1 MIFFNNKNFFI
12 FFIFIVH
19 LPIFFI
25 NNIWDGAIVD
35 YGFTIENLRGVQSWY
50 SESSSN
56 FQFYIIKLLFFVK
69 NIMSLPNELIFDCFT
84 LIFLF
89 LFCLEVKKLSEKI
102 FNFNKNYSKICFL
115 IAFIFPVWNSLTEI
129 NLGLYLFCFYLAI
142 FGYRLFSNKNLLIK
156 IIGIILIFCS
166 FSIKSNFAFVL
177 GLSLT
182 ENFYNFLNKKKIDY
196 FASLTI
202 LIISISGYLIN
213 IIYFPPYGIYEGYN
227 QVQFNYITIE
237 GLIKNFKDYLS
248 FFIYFLTIPL
258 FFILGL
264 KLILKKKIIF
274 FDQEIIKISLSLL
287 LLSGVSLSPYL
298 LVQKSVDIFNFL
310 DFESRH
316 VYLLSVSFPIFLTFL
331 IKVLRDKISLSAS
344 SFFKYLIFLQCIVL
358 LSTSY
363 LVKYNATLIDKNLV
377 NSFQNLQ
384 GPKTGYVV
392 LLSDNLL
399 YRTSYGLNSILY
411 KAKNKAA
418 WVVKVF
424 KKTDN
429 NTEFNKDN
437 FLSNAEFKI
446 FSKESYSIKYI
457 YNDFEY
463 KCITIY
469 ELDNEI
475 EASNYLKKLYFLNQ
489 DKYFTINKVREIC

>member
-1 MIFFNNKNFFI
+1 
-12 FFIFIVH
+12 
-19 LPIFFI
+19 
-25 NNIWDGAIVD
+25 
-35 YGFTIENLRGVQSWY
+35 
-50 SESSSN
+50 
-56 FQFYIIKLLFFVK
+56 
-69 NIMSLPNELIFDCFT
+69 
-84 LIFLF
+84 
-89 LFCLEVKKLSEKI
+89 
-102 FNFNKNYSKICFL
+102 
-115 IAFIFPVWNSLTEI
+115 
-129 NLGLYLFCFYLAI
+129 
-142 FGYRLFSNKNLLIK
+142 
-156 IIGIILIFCS
+156 
-166 FSIKSNFAFVL
+166 
-177 GLSLT
+177 
-182 ENFYNFLNKKKIDY
+182 
-196 FASLTI
+196 
-202 LIISISGYLIN
+202 
-213 IIYFPPYGIYEGYN
+213 
-227 QVQFNYITIE
+227 
-237 GLIKNFKDYLS
+237 
-248 FFIYFLTIPL
+248 FIYFLTIPL

-457 YNDFEY
+457 
-463 KCITIY
+463 
-469 ELDNEI
+469 
-475 EASNYLKKLYFLNQ
+475 
-489 DKYFTINKVREIC
+489 